1 MDRRQEA
8 EEWRLAALV
17 SENPALNSKARRSV
31 FFPQESRNVAGPPK
45 KNVASSEND
54 ALETGHANPVKP
66 HPLPLPKKKKASLK
80 KPLKLGKT
88 NPKWPSRQGKTR
100 YASYFLVA
108 GNRESIDWKMAGKK
122 QNKRVKREEEF
133 RRGKELLKTQK
144 LGGEKRVKYSRA
156 QRRKAKPKKT
166 DPQRS
171 QTHQKQIKTRSE
183 N

>member
-17 SENPALNSKARRSV
+17 SENPALNSKAHRSV

-122 QNKRVKREEEF
+122 QNKRVFCKR
-133 RRGKELLKTQK
+133 RVLKR
-144 LGGEKRVKYSRA
+144 KRIVKNA
-156 QRRKAKPKKT
+156 EIGRRKKG
-166 DPQRS
+166 
-171 QTHQKQIKTRSE
+171 
-183 N
+183 